1 MPQTYRVKIV
11 RGNDQFEA
19 EGDRLFVLDMLNRFE
34 GRAETSQ
41 HPAGP
46 KAPRRG
52 EAKRSLEKIVPG
64 KPMALSEFIR
74 QLGVRRHTDI
84 VLGFGY
90 YLEKHSELKEFTAA
104 DINNCYYEAKLESSN
119 TSQMIAQNIK
129 RGTMMSAKVGKGSK
143 RKYTLTQSGEQ
154 KVESLLAK
162 AE

>member
-19 EGDRLFVLDMLNRFE
+19 EGDKSFVLEMLSRFE
-34 GRAETSQ
+34 GRTETTQ
-41 HPAGP
+41 TPAGT
-46 KAPRRG
+46 KAIQKG
-52 EAKRSLEKIVPG
+52 DAKRPLEKVPPG

-74 QLGVRRHTDI
+74 QLGVKSHTDV

-90 YLEKHSELKEFTAA
+90 YLEKNSGLKEFSAA

-129 RGTMMSAKVGKGSK
+129 RGTIMSAKGGEGK
-143 RKYTLTQSGEQ
+143 RKYTLTQSGEHR
-154 KVESLLAK
+154 VESLLVK